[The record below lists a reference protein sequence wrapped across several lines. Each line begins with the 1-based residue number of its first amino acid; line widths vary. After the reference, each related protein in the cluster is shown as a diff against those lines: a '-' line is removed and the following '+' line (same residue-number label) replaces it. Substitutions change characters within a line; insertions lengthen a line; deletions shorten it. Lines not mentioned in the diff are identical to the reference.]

1 MKNKVLL
8 IILFLILCAN
18 ITTFAQS
25 SPAPAQSTNS
35 GPTDPGGGGDPAIG
49 TPLDSNA
56 VFVLIFAG
64 GLLLLLMNRKKVLEF
79 VKSQK

>member
-1 MKNKVLL
+1 MKTKLLHIIAIVLL
-8 IILFLILCAN
+8 FTNVAA
-18 ITTFAQS
+18 FAQS
-25 SPAPAQSTNS
+25 SPTQVQPTSN
-35 GPTDPGGGGDPAIG
+35 GPTDPGGGDPAIR

-64 GLLLLLMNRKKVLEF
+64 GLLFLLMNRKRVLEF